1 MFSVALHEFS
11 DEIGGIDDA
20 CDQTMIEKV
29 VLHAHER
36 RISRLEEQAGA
47 IAQTV
52 TKIEADLRQNNTLT
66 IDLCRDTRE
75 IREMVAGA
83 KTIGRVIAWGV
94 GLGVGLTSIMVAL
107 YALGWIAK

>member
-1 MFSVALHEFS
+1 MYSVAREFN
-11 DEIGGIDDA
+11 DEIDSLGG
-20 CDQTMIEKV
+20 CEPMIEKV
-29 VLHAHER
+29 ILHAHER
-36 RISRLEEQAGA
+36 RISRLEEEVGV
-47 IAQTV
+47 ISQTV
-52 TKIEADLRQNNTLT
+52 TKIEADVSQGNRLT
-66 IDLCRDTRE
+66 TELCRDTRE

>member
-1 MFSVALHEFS
+1 MYSVAHEFN
-11 DEIGGIDDA
+11 DEMGGIDIREP
-20 CDQTMIEKV
+20 MIEKV
-29 VLHAHER
+29 ILHAHER
-36 RISRLEEQAGA
+36 RIARLEEEVGA

-52 TKIEADLRQNNTLT
+52 TKIEVDVRQGNRLT
-66 IDLCRDTRE
+66 SDLCRDTRE

-94 GLGVGLTSIMVAL
+94 GLGVGLSSIMVAL